1 MDMKKVTSEQ
11 QLSKWAEL
19 IQTRHES
26 GQSIKEFCRT
36 NGVSKATYY
45 YWQKKVSEAKCTAVE
60 KEKESKT
67 DVPSGWMQL
76 ASKPVYP
83 EKAILEIKIN
93 GCNVTV
99 NRETDLELL
108 KKVCQVLMSL

>member
-1 MDMKKVTSEQ
+1 MDMEKVTTEQ
-11 QLSKWAEL
+11 QLSRWAQL
-19 IQTRHES
+19 IQTWLEN

-45 YWQKKVSEAKCTAVE
+45 YWQKKVSEAKCTVVEAV
-60 KEKESKT
+60 KESKT
-67 DVPSGWMQL
+67 ELPSGWMQL

-83 EKAILEIKIN
+83 AKATLEIKIN

-99 NRETDLELL
+99 NTETDLELL